1 MQCIALHSSQSHG
14 GQWRALSRQ
23 LPESYT
29 LQAPDLMGYGTA
41 PTFSDC
47 HIATADFR
55 LANELTALEQLGID
69 PSRGPV
75 VLVGHSYGGALA
87 LHWARRFPQAV
98 AALVLYEPVAFH
110 VLAQDHAARAE
121 ISAVANAMD
130 TMSAADACAHF
141 VDYWNSPGYFN
152 ALPAA
157 AQALMVSKQSKVTAD
172 FHALLGEPASLAD
185 YAKLTMP
192 VHLFSGEQSPL
203 SSQTVAQ
210 LLASTLPNATHA
222 TVAAGH
228 MGPITH
234 SRVVTPLLLQAL
246 LTSQPSSV

>member
-23 LPESYT
+23 LPESYM
-29 LQAPDLMGYGTA
+29 LQAPDLIGYGAA
-41 PTFSDC
+41 PTFAQC
-47 HIATADFR
+47 LVAAADFR
-55 LANELTALEQLGID
+55 LANEITALVQTGLQPE
-69 PSRGPV
+69 RGPV

-110 VLAQDHAARAE
+110 VLAKDHAARAE

-130 TMSAADACAHF
+130 TMSAADACTHF

-157 AQALMVSKQSKVTAD
+157 AQALMISQQDKVTAD
-172 FHALLGEPASLAD
+172 FKALLGEPASLAD

-210 LLASTLPNATHA
+210 LLANTLPNATH
-222 TVAAGH
+222 TRVAAGH

-234 SRVVTPLLLQAL
+234 SRIVTPLLLKAL
-246 LTSQPSSV
+246 LTTQPSSV